1 MKISFII
8 VLYNSENVLF
18 DCLDSIQRFESENDI
33 EVILIDN
40 HQDSK
45 FNVKSLDN
53 YTFKLNYYKNPR
65 NGGFG
70 YGNNIGVEKSNN
82 EILFFL
88 NPDTI
93 LTCCISKD
101 TIEIFKN
108 NKKYL
113 LAYKLID
120 KNYRNNNTIGVFP
133 QINIF
138 LNLLIKFL
146 FNLNPIFINQT
157 FLNNFIWPWGAAFSI
172 ERDQFV
178 NSGGFDENIFLC
190 NEEADLAIRIKE
202 RKVKI
207 LNLPIIHLEGHT
219 TQVSIERHIE
229 YLKSTFYYLNKHNFS
244 KLKFIQNFYILFHL
258 KKRLNLLDSDMIN
271 KHEAL
276 KSFLK

>member
-108 NKKYL
+108 NTL
-113 LAYKLID
+113 LYKLWLLYI
-120 KNYRNNNTIGVFP
+120 P
-133 QINIF
+133 F
-138 LNLLIKFL
+138 LSC
-146 FNLNPIFINQT
+146 T
-157 FLNNFIWPWGAAFSI
+157 
-172 ERDQFV
+172 
-178 NSGGFDENIFLC
+178 
-190 NEEADLAIRIKE
+190 
-202 RKVKI
+202 
-207 LNLPIIHLEGHT
+207 
-219 TQVSIERHIE
+219 
-229 YLKSTFYYLNKHNFS
+229 
-244 KLKFIQNFYILFHL
+244 KL
-258 KKRLNLLDSDMIN
+258 
-271 KHEAL
+271 
-276 KSFLK
+276 